1 MLCMTI
7 FIASRVPGVGNPRE
21 RVATSV
27 SEVLHA
33 SGVDARG
40 PVHLLGN
47 AVEEK
52 MIQRLAVW
60 GQTAGGVLPVVGSR
74 AAVQV
79 RLDAF
84 SFRRSIGHVFPFL
97 PS

>member
-7 FIASRVPGVGNPRE
+7 FMASRVPGVGNPRE

-27 SEVLHA
+27 SEGLHA
-33 SGVDARG
+33 SGVDTRG

-52 MIQRLAVW
+52 MIQRLAVCL
-60 GQTAGGVLPVVGSR
+60 GTDSRRCTACGGKQSCCPGE
-74 AAVQV
+74 V
-79 RLDAF
+79 RCF
-84 SFRRSIGHVFPFL
+84 FL
-97 PS
+97 